1 MDINTYPMKSF
12 SSSSLSNDLNKKD
25 HLRKLKRLNTSILN
39 LFTRQRQT
47 IHFER
52 ENTTEELPPRNSLLR
67 PLSMMTASELSR
79 SVSNKSITF
88 ALVFD
93 ELEKEIV
100 NKDQQVVSTI
110 QLFSRLFTIL
120 LLLLDFSS

>member
-1 MDINTYPMKSF
+1 VG
-12 SSSSLSNDLNKKD
+12 NDLNKKD

-52 ENTTEELPPRNSLLR
+52 QNTIEELQQRNSFLR
-67 PLSMMTASELSR
+67 PPSIMTTSELSR
-79 SVSNKSITF
+79 SLSNKSITF

-100 NKDQQVVSTI
+100 NKDKQAVSTI
-110 QLFSRLFTIL
+110 QLFSRLFIIFVFIRLFIL
-120 LLLLDFSS
+120 TNQKKMKILSL

>member
-1 MDINTYPMKSF
+1 
-12 SSSSLSNDLNKKD
+12 
-25 HLRKLKRLNTSILN
+25 LKRLNTSILN

-52 ENTTEELPPRNSLLR
+52 QNTTEELQQRNSLLY
-67 PLSMMTASELSR
+67 PPSELSR

-110 QLFSRLFTIL
+110 QLLSRLFTIL
-120 LLLLDFSS
+120 FLLLDFSS

>member
-1 MDINTYPMKSF
+1 MDINTYPLKSF
-12 SSSSLSNDLNKKD
+12 SSSSIGNDLNKKD

-52 ENTTEELPPRNSLLR
+52 QNTTEELQPRNSLLR

-100 NKDQQVVSTI
+100 NKDKQPVSTI
-110 QLFSRLFTIL
+110 QLVSRLFTIL
-120 LLLLDFSS
+120 LFLLDVSS

>member
-12 SSSSLSNDLNKKD
+12 FSSSIDNDLNKKD

-52 ENTTEELPPRNSLLR
+52 QNTTEELQQRNSLLY
-67 PLSMMTASELSR
+67 PPSELSR

-100 NKDQQVVSTI
+100 NKDKQPVSTI
-110 QLFSRLFTIL
+110 QLVSRLFIIL
-120 LLLLDFSS
+120 LFLLDFSS